1 MTFTKVK
8 AFRQRIADA
17 LLPLMQSGVVKEIFT
32 CKASGLDAQ
41 EHLPALQVYFD
52 DGDIEGDLSRSK
64 INSPLKIEILLRDS
78 FDIDD
83 KLDDIG
89 AQVEPIIAELPL
101 PDGCFLALQAF
112 GYLRDPDSA
121 LGALILT
128 YDCKF

>member
-1 MTFTKVK
+1 MTFHKVK
-8 AFRQRIADA
+8 AFRQQIADA
-17 LLPLMQSGVVKEIFT
+17 LLPLQQSNVVKEIFT

-52 DGDIEGDLSRSK
+52 DGDIEGDLSRRK

-89 AQVEPIIAELPL
+89 EQVEPIIAALPL
-101 PDGCFLALQAF
+101 PVGSYLDLQAF
-112 GYLRDPDSA
+112 SYLRDPDSA
-121 LGALILT
+121 LGALVLT